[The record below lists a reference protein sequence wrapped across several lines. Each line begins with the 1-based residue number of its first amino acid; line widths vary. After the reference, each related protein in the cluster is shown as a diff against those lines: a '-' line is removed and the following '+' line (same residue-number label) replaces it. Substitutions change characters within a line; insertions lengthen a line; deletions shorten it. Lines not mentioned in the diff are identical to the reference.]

1 MIELLSILGISTEGD
16 DLCGMMHGTGEILSL
31 SVIVD
36 HLHRHPHTTA
46 LSQTLSD
53 RPTAQILVVVLAQT
67 DPSDTFFFF
76 FNDSLSLLLMY
87 TPRIF
92 TDPLA
97 SSLAPGQF
105 NYRPILIQFEGRFST
120 ELHRSR
126 TTLALIPVCQVTGAI

>member
-1 MIELLSILGISTEGD
+1 MIELLSSILRISTEED
-16 DLCGMMHGTGEILSL
+16 DWCGKLHGTGKILSL

-36 HLHRHPHTTA
+36 HLHRR

-53 RPTAQILVVVLAQT
+53 RPTAQILVVVLAQS

-76 FNDSLSLLLMY
+76 NYSLSLLLMY

-120 ELHRSR
+120 ELH
-126 TTLALIPVCQVTGAI
+126 TGAAQLWP